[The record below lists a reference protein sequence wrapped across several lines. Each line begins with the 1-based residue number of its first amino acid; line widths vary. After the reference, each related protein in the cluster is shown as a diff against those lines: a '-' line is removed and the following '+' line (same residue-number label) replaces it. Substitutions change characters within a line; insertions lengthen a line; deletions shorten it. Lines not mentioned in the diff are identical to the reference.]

1 MLGTIVNALAVI
13 GGCVIGLIVK
23 GRLTE
28 KISNTIMN
36 GLALCVL
43 YIGISGA
50 LKGEDTL
57 LIIVCVALGALIG
70 EIIDIDSKL
79 NKLGD
84 YIEKKVNLKNK
95 NSKSDNISISEGF
108 VTSSLLFCVG
118 AMAVV
123 GSLESGLQ
131 GNHTTLFAKSILDG
145 VSSIIFTSSLGIG
158 VMLSSV
164 AILVYQGTI
173 TLLAGGLSSVL
184 TDTVILNMSA
194 IGSLLILGLGTN
206 MIGASKIKV
215 ANLLPAIFLPIFIDI
230 GRKLFELYF
239 S

>member
-13 GGCVIGLIVK
+13 GGCIIGLIVK

-28 KISNTIMN
+28 KISNTIMS

-57 LIIVCVALGALIG
+57 LLIICIAVGALIG
-70 EIIDIDSKL
+70 EIIDIDKRL
-79 NKLGD
+79 NNLGD
-84 YIEKKVNLKNK
+84 YIEKKI
-95 NSKSDNISISEGF
+95 NSKKKDKKADKISISEGF

-131 GNHTTLFAKSILDG
+131 GNHETLFAKSVLDG

-164 AILVYQGTI
+164 VILIYQGSI
-173 TLLAGGLSSVL
+173 TLLAGVLSGIL
-184 TDTVILNMSA
+184 TDTVISNMSA
-194 IGSLLILGLGTN
+194 IGSLLIMGLGTN
-206 MIGASKIKV
+206 MLGASKIKV
-215 ANLLPAIFLPIFIDI
+215 ANLLPAIFVPILIDL
-230 GRKLFELYF
+230 GQKFYLLYC
-239 S
+239 